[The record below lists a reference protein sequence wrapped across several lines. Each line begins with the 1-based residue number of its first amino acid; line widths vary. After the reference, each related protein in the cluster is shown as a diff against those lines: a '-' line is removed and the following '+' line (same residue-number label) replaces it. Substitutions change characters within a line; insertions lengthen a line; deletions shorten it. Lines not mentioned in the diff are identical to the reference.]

1 MIHTLNLRQH
11 QSRALLRSVLTSAYL
26 ALGLL
31 APGAI
36 LSAQEARPV
45 AEDPA
50 LEKKVITLSNELRCL
65 VCQNQTIADSNAELA
80 VDLRNQVRKQ
90 LSEGKSDREIL
101 DYMVQ
106 RYGEFVLYR
115 PPFNYKTILL
125 WAGPFLLLLIAMFI
139 LIQQIRTRH
148 KNLASEEFN
157 PTDLSRAKALLGSKS
172 EGQS

>member
-1 MIHTLNLRQH
+1 MMSFKAPH
-11 QSRALLRSVLTSAYL
+11 RSL
-26 ALGLL
+26 LL
-31 APGAI
+31 AFFGSTCFAFALFAAPMP
-36 LSAQEARPV
+36 LLAQEARPV
-45 AEDPA
+45 AEDPV

-90 LSEGKSDREIL
+90 LTEGKSDREIL
-101 DYMVQ
+101 DYMVE

-139 LIQQIRTRH
+139 LIQQIRTRY
-148 KNLASEEFN
+148 KRLATEEFDE
-157 PTDLSRAKALLGSKS
+157 TDLSRARKLL
-172 EGQS
+172 EPQSGDRS

>member
-1 MIHTLNLRQH
+1 MVHSLNPGLH
-11 QSRALLRSVLTSAYL
+11 QVRSVLRSVFTSACL
-26 ALGLL
+26 AIGLFL
-31 APGAI
+31 PGAM

-45 AEDPA
+45 AEDPV

-115 PPFNYKTILL
+115 PPLSYKTILL
-125 WAGPFLLLLIAMFI
+125 WAGPFALLLIAMFI
-139 LIQQIRTRH
+139 LVQQIRLRH
-148 KNLASEEFN
+148 KRLASEEFDQ
-157 PTDLSRAKALLGSKS
+157 TDLSRARKLLDSSPGDRS
-172 EGQS
+172 

>member
-1 MIHTLNLRQH
+1 MISACLAIGLFVP
-11 QSRALLRSVLTSAYL
+11 VL
-26 ALGLL
+26 
-31 APGAI
+31 

-45 AEDPA
+45 AADPA

-115 PPFNYKTILL
+115 PPLSYKTILL
-125 WAGPFLLLLIAMFI
+125 WAGPFALLLIAMFI
-139 LIQQIRTRH
+139 LVQQIRLRH
-148 KNLASEEFN
+148 KRLASEEFDQM
-157 PTDLSRAKALLGSKS
+157 DLSRARKLLDSSSGDRS
-172 EGQS
+172 

>member
-1 MIHTLNLRQH
+1 MMQALPPSSTLRFH
-11 QSRALLRSVLTSAYL
+11 AALIWLGAICLTL
-26 ALGLL
+26 LLL
-31 APGAI
+31 AHTAP
-36 LSAQEARPV
+36 SHAQLAKPV
-45 AEDPA
+45 AEDPF

-115 PPFNYKTILL
+115 PPLNYKTILL
-125 WAGPFLLLLIAMFI
+125 WAGPFLLLLIAMFM
-139 LIQQIRTRH
+139 LIQQIRRRH
-148 KNLASEEFN
+148 KHLAAEEFDQ
-157 PTDLSRAKALLGSKS
+157 TDLSRARKLLDSKS
-172 EGQS
+172 GSQS

>member
-1 MIHTLNLRQH
+1 MILALPSAPTLRFNLALIWL
-11 QSRALLRSVLTSAYL
+11 SAICLALL
-26 ALGLL
+26 LL
-31 APGAI
+31 AYASP
-36 LSAQEARPV
+36 SHAQLAKPV
-45 AEDPA
+45 AEDPV
-50 LEKKVITLSNELRCL
+50 LEKKVIALSNELRCL

-148 KNLASEEFN
+148 KHLASEEFN
-157 PTDLSRAKALLGSKS
+157 QTDLSRAKALLGSKS

>member
-1 MIHTLNLRQH
+1 MAHSLNPGLYQTR
-11 QSRALLRSVLTSAYL
+11 SLLRSLTISFCL

-31 APGAI
+31 VPVI

-45 AEDPA
+45 AADPA

-115 PPFNYKTILL
+115 PPLSYKTILL
-125 WAGPFLLLLIAMFI
+125 WAGPFALLLIAMFI
-139 LIQQIRTRH
+139 LVQQIRLRH
-148 KNLASEEFN
+148 KRLASEEFDQ
-157 PTDLSRAKALLGSKS
+157 TDLSRARKLLDSSSGDRS
-172 EGQS
+172 

>member
-1 MIHTLNLRQH
+1 MK
-11 QSRALLRSVLTSAYL
+11 L
-26 ALGLL
+26 ALSPTSTLRLHL
-31 APGAI
+31 ALI
-36 LSAQEARPV
+36 WLSAICLALVLLTHTTLSHAQSAKPV

-115 PPFNYKTILL
+115 PPLNYKTVLL

-139 LIQQIRTRH
+139 LIQQIRSRH
-148 KNLASEEFN
+148 KHLASEEFDQ
-157 PTDLSRAKALLGSKS
+157 TDLSRARKLLGSKS
-172 EGQS
+172 GSQS

>member
-1 MIHTLNLRQH
+1 MVHSLNPGLH
-11 QSRALLRSVLTSAYL
+11 QVRSVFTSACL
-26 ALGLL
+26 AIGLFL
-31 APGAI
+31 PGAM

-45 AEDPA
+45 AEDPV

-115 PPFNYKTILL
+115 PPLSYKTILL
-125 WAGPFLLLLIAMFI
+125 WAGPFALLLIAMFI
-139 LIQQIRTRH
+139 LVQQIRLRH
-148 KNLASEEFN
+148 KRLASEEFDQ
-157 PTDLSRAKALLGSKS
+157 TDLSRARKLLDSSPGDRS
-172 EGQS
+172 

>member
-11 QSRALLRSVLTSAYL
+11 QSRALLRSVLTSACL
-26 ALGLL
+26 ALSLL

-45 AEDPA
+45 AEDPV

-115 PPFNYKTILL
+115 PPLSYKTILL
-125 WAGPFLLLLIAMFI
+125 WAGPFALLLIAMFI
-139 LIQQIRTRH
+139 LVQQIRLRH
-148 KNLASEEFN
+148 KRLASEEFDQ
-157 PTDLSRAKALLGSKS
+157 TDLSRARKLLDSLPGDRS
-172 EGQS
+172 

>member
-1 MIHTLNLRQH
+1 MVHPLNPGLYQTR
-11 QSRALLRSVLTSAYL
+11 SLLRSVLISACL
-26 ALGLL
+26 AIGLFM
-31 APGAI
+31 PVI

-45 AEDPA
+45 AADPA

-115 PPFNYKTILL
+115 PPLSYKTILL
-125 WAGPFLLLLIAMFI
+125 WAGPFALLLIAMFI
-139 LIQQIRTRH
+139 LVQQIRLRH
-148 KNLASEEFN
+148 KRLASEEFDQ
-157 PTDLSRAKALLGSKS
+157 TDLSRARKLLDSSSGDRS
-172 EGQS
+172 

>member
-1 MIHTLNLRQH
+1 MAHSLNLRQY
-11 QSRALLRSVLTSAYL
+11 QPRTLLISACL
-26 ALGLL
+26 AISLFV
-31 APGAI
+31 PGAI
-36 LSAQEARPV
+36 LSAQESRPV
-45 AEDPA
+45 AADPA

-115 PPFNYKTILL
+115 PPLSYKTILL
-125 WAGPFLLLLIAMFI
+125 WAGPFALLLIAMFI
-139 LIQQIRTRH
+139 LIQQIRLRH
-148 KNLASEEFN
+148 KRLASEEFDQ
-157 PTDLSRAKALLGSKS
+157 TDLSRARKLLDSSSGDRS
-172 EGQS
+172 

>member
-1 MIHTLNLRQH
+1 MIHSLNRSLNQIR
-11 QSRALLRSVLTSAYL
+11 SLLRSVLTSVCL
-26 ALGLL
+26 VISVFL
-31 APGAI
+31 PGAI
-36 LSAQEARPV
+36 TYAQEARPV
-45 AEDPA
+45 AQDPA

-115 PPFNYKTILL
+115 PPLSYKTILL

-139 LIQQIRTRH
+139 LVQQIRLRH
-148 KNLASEEFN
+148 KRLASEEFDQ
-157 PTDLSRAKALLGSKS
+157 TDLSRARKLLDSSSGDRS
-172 EGQS
+172 

>member
-1 MIHTLNLRQH
+1 MIHTLNLRQY
-11 QSRALLRSVLTSAYL
+11 QPRALLIGACL
-26 ALGLL
+26 ALGLFVPVL
-31 APGAI
+31 

-115 PPFNYKTILL
+115 PPLSYKTILL
-125 WAGPFLLLLIAMFI
+125 WGGPFALLLIAMFI
-139 LIQQIRTRH
+139 LVQQIRLRH
-148 KNLASEEFN
+148 KRLASEEFDQ
-157 PTDLSRAKALLGSKS
+157 TDLSRARKLLDPSSGDRS
-172 EGQS
+172 

>member
-1 MIHTLNLRQH
+1 MMPTLPPTSTLRLNLALIWL
-11 QSRALLRSVLTSAYL
+11 SAICLALL
-26 ALGLL
+26 LL
-31 APGAI
+31 AYASPSHAQ
-36 LSAQEARPV
+36 SAKPV
-45 AEDPA
+45 AEDPV

-148 KNLASEEFN
+148 KHLASEEFN
-157 PTDLSRAKALLGSKS
+157 QSDLSRAKALLGSKS

>member
-1 MIHTLNLRQH
+1 MK
-11 QSRALLRSVLTSAYL
+11 L
-26 ALGLL
+26 ALSPTSTVRINL
-31 APGAI
+31 AQI
-36 LSAQEARPV
+36 CLSAICLALVFLTHSTSSLAQSAKPV
-45 AEDPA
+45 AEDPV

-115 PPFNYKTILL
+115 PPLSYKTILL
-125 WAGPFLLLLIAMFI
+125 WAGPFALVLIAMFI
-139 LIQQIRTRH
+139 LIQQIRLRH
-148 KNLASEEFN
+148 KRLALEEFDQ
-157 PTDLSRAKALLGSKS
+157 TDLSRARKLLDSSSGDRS
-172 EGQS
+172 

>member
-1 MIHTLNLRQH
+1 MHLTLPPSSALRIHLVLIWLCAICL
-11 QSRALLRSVLTSAYL
+11 ALLLMVHTSLSHAQL
-26 ALGLL
+26 AK
-31 APGAI
+31 
-36 LSAQEARPV
+36 PV
-45 AEDPA
+45 AEDPV

-125 WAGPFLLLLIAMFI
+125 WAGPFLLLLIAMFM
-139 LIQQIRTRH
+139 LIQQIRSRH
-148 KNLASEEFN
+148 KHLASEEFDQ
-157 PTDLSRAKALLGSKS
+157 TDLSRARKLLDSKS
-172 EGQS
+172 GGQS

>member
-1 MIHTLNLRQH
+1 MVNSLSLGMRQT
-11 QSRALLRSVLTSAYL
+11 QSLLRSVLTSACL
-26 ALGLL
+26 AMGLF
-31 APGAI
+31 APGAM

-45 AEDPA
+45 AQDPG

-115 PPFNYKTILL
+115 PPLSYKTIFL
-125 WAGPFLLLLIAMFI
+125 WAGPFALLFIAMFI
-139 LIQQIRTRH
+139 LVQQIRLRH
-148 KNLASEEFN
+148 KRLASEEFDQ
-157 PTDLSRAKALLGSKS
+157 TDLSRARKLLDSAPGDRS
-172 EGQS
+172 

>member
-1 MIHTLNLRQH
+1 MIHSLKLRQY
-11 QSRALLRSVLTSAYL
+11 QPRALLISACL
-26 ALGLL
+26 VLGLFV
-31 APGAI
+31 PGAI
-36 LSAQEARPV
+36 PSAQEARPV
-45 AEDPA
+45 TEDPA

-115 PPFNYKTILL
+115 PPLSYKTILL
-125 WAGPFLLLLIAMFI
+125 WAGPFVLLLIAMFI
-139 LIQQIRTRH
+139 LIQQIRLRH
-148 KNLASEEFN
+148 KRLASEEFDQ
-157 PTDLSRAKALLGSKS
+157 TDLSRARKLLDSSSGDRS
-172 EGQS
+172 

>member
-1 MIHTLNLRQH
+1 M
-11 QSRALLRSVLTSAYL
+11 
-26 ALGLL
+26 GLFV
-31 APGAI
+31 PGAM
-36 LSAQEARPV
+36 LSAQEARSV

-115 PPFNYKTILL
+115 PPLSYKTILL
-125 WAGPFLLLLIAMFI
+125 WAGPFALLLIAMLI
-139 LIQQIRTRH
+139 LVQQIRLRH
-148 KNLASEEFN
+148 KRLASEEFDQ
-157 PTDLSRAKALLGSKS
+157 TDLSRARKLLDSSPGDRS
-172 EGQS
+172 

>member
-1 MIHTLNLRQH
+1 MAYSLNLLQYQPRT
-11 QSRALLRSVLTSAYL
+11 LLISACL
-26 ALGLL
+26 AISLFV
-31 APGAI
+31 PGAI
-36 LSAQEARPV
+36 LSAQESRPV
-45 AEDPA
+45 AADPA

-115 PPFNYKTILL
+115 PPLSYKTILL
-125 WAGPFLLLLIAMFI
+125 WAGPFALLLIAMFI
-139 LIQQIRTRH
+139 LVQQIRLRH
-148 KNLASEEFN
+148 KRLASEEFDQ
-157 PTDLSRAKALLGSKS
+157 TDLSRARKLLDSSSGDRS
-172 EGQS
+172 

>member
-1 MIHTLNLRQH
+1 MIHTLNLRPYQTR
-11 QSRALLRSVLTSAYL
+11 SLLRSFLTGACL
-26 ALGLL
+26 AIGLFL
-31 APGAI
+31 PGVI

-45 AEDPA
+45 AADPA

-115 PPFNYKTILL
+115 PPLSYKTILL
-125 WAGPFLLLLIAMFI
+125 WAGPFALLLIAMFI
-139 LIQQIRTRH
+139 LVQQIRLRH
-148 KNLASEEFN
+148 KRIASEEFDQ
-157 PTDLSRAKALLGSKS
+157 TDLSRARKLLDSSSGDRS
-172 EGQS
+172 

>member
-1 MIHTLNLRQH
+1 MKLVLSPTSTVRINLAQIW
-11 QSRALLRSVLTSAYL
+11 LSAICL
-26 ALGLL
+26 ALVFLTHST
-31 APGAI
+31 
-36 LSAQEARPV
+36 LSHAQSAKPV
-45 AEDPA
+45 AEDPV

-115 PPFNYKTILL
+115 PPLSYKTILL
-125 WAGPFLLLLIAMFI
+125 WAGPFALLLIAMFI
-139 LIQQIRTRH
+139 LIQQIRLRH
-148 KNLASEEFN
+148 KRLASEEFDQ
-157 PTDLSRAKALLGSKS
+157 TDLSRARKLLDSSSGDRS
-172 EGQS
+172 

>member
-1 MIHTLNLRQH
+1 M
-11 QSRALLRSVLTSAYL
+11 
-26 ALGLL
+26 
-31 APGAI
+31 

-45 AEDPA
+45 AEDPV

-115 PPFNYKTILL
+115 PPLSYKTILL
-125 WAGPFLLLLIAMFI
+125 WAGPFALLLIAMFI
-139 LIQQIRTRH
+139 LVQQIRLRH
-148 KNLASEEFN
+148 KRLASEEFDQ
-157 PTDLSRAKALLGSKS
+157 TDLSRARKLLDSSPGDRS
-172 EGQS
+172 

>member
-1 MIHTLNLRQH
+1 MIHTLNLRQY
-11 QSRALLRSVLTSAYL
+11 QPRALLIGACL
-26 ALGLL
+26 ALGLFVPVL
-31 APGAI
+31 

-45 AEDPA
+45 AADPA

-115 PPFNYKTILL
+115 PPLSYKTILL
-125 WAGPFLLLLIAMFI
+125 WVGPFALLLIAMFI
-139 LIQQIRTRH
+139 LVQQIRLRQ
-148 KNLASEEFN
+148 KRLASEEFDQ
-157 PTDLSRAKALLGSKS
+157 TDLTRARKLLDSSSGDRS
-172 EGQS
+172 

>member
-1 MIHTLNLRQH
+1 
-11 QSRALLRSVLTSAYL
+11 
-26 ALGLL
+26 
-31 APGAI
+31 
-36 LSAQEARPV
+36 
-45 AEDPA
+45 
-50 LEKKVITLSNELRCL
+50 L

>member
-1 MIHTLNLRQH
+1 MAYFLSLGLYQTRSLLQSTLIG
-11 QSRALLRSVLTSAYL
+11 ACL
-26 ALGLL
+26 ALGLFV
-31 APGAI
+31 PGAL

-50 LEKKVITLSNELRCL
+50 LEKKVIALSNELRCL

-115 PPFNYKTILL
+115 PPLSYKTILL
-125 WAGPFLLLLIAMFI
+125 WAGPFVLLLIAMFI
-139 LIQQIRTRH
+139 LIQQIRLRH
-148 KNLASEEFN
+148 KRLASEEFDQ
-157 PTDLSRAKALLGSKS
+157 TDLSRARKLLDSSSGDRS
-172 EGQS
+172 

>member
-1 MIHTLNLRQH
+1 MIHSLNLRQYRP
-11 QSRALLRSVLTSAYL
+11 RALLIGACLTI
-26 ALGLL
+26 GLFL
-31 APGAI
+31 PVI

-45 AEDPA
+45 AEDPV

-115 PPFNYKTILL
+115 PPLSYKTILL
-125 WAGPFLLLLIAMFI
+125 WAGPFALLLIAMFI
-139 LIQQIRTRH
+139 LIQQIRLRH
-148 KNLASEEFN
+148 KRLASEEFDQ
-157 PTDLSRAKALLGSKS
+157 TDLSRARKLLDSSSGDRS
-172 EGQS
+172 

>member
-1 MIHTLNLRQH
+1 MK
-11 QSRALLRSVLTSAYL
+11 L
-26 ALGLL
+26 ALSPTSTVRINL
-31 APGAI
+31 AQI
-36 LSAQEARPV
+36 WLSAICLALVFLTHSTSSHAQSAKPV
-45 AEDPA
+45 AEDPV

-115 PPFNYKTILL
+115 PPLSYKTILL
-125 WAGPFLLLLIAMFI
+125 WAGPFALLLIAMFI
-139 LIQQIRTRH
+139 LVQQIRLRH
-148 KNLASEEFN
+148 KRLASEEFN
-157 PTDLSRAKALLGSKS
+157 QTDLSRARKLLDSSSGDRS
-172 EGQS
+172 

>member
-1 MIHTLNLRQH
+1 MVHSLNPGLYQTR
-11 QSRALLRSVLTSAYL
+11 SLLRILMISACLAIGLFVPVL
-26 ALGLL
+26 
-31 APGAI
+31 

-45 AEDPA
+45 AADPA

-115 PPFNYKTILL
+115 PPLSYKTILL
-125 WAGPFLLLLIAMFI
+125 WAGPFALLLIAMFI
-139 LIQQIRTRH
+139 LVQQIRLRH
-148 KNLASEEFN
+148 KRLASEEFDQM
-157 PTDLSRAKALLGSKS
+157 DLSRARKLLDSSSGDRS
-172 EGQS
+172 

>member
-1 MIHTLNLRQH
+1 MIT
-11 QSRALLRSVLTSAYL
+11 ACL
-26 ALGLL
+26 AIGLFM
-31 APGAI
+31 PVI

-45 AEDPA
+45 AADPA

-115 PPFNYKTILL
+115 PPLSYKTILL
-125 WAGPFLLLLIAMFI
+125 WAGPFALLLIAMFI
-139 LIQQIRTRH
+139 LIQQIRLRH
-148 KNLASEEFN
+148 KRLASEEFDQM
-157 PTDLSRAKALLGSKS
+157 DLSRARKLLDSSSGDRS
-172 EGQS
+172 